1 MENRESFFGRLEPFM
16 IPSELRNVQVA
27 YMMAKFAH
35 RAQLRKE
42 TDANGDPVRYFEH
55 LRRVALILIDE
66 YDVRNW
72 ELICAALLHDSLE
85 DTNDITAPIIEH
97 LFGGRVC
104 QIVKVLSK
112 TPKEGYYERLRR
124 FGDPDILLVKGADRL
139 DNLRSLSQTTR
150 EFADKQRRETVAE
163 VLPIMRLF
171 LGSTHSLVAA
181 VHRLSV
187 CEGA

>member
-16 IPSELRNVQVA
+16 IPSELRNIQVA

-35 RAQLRKE
+35 RAQVRTE

-66 YDVRNW
+66 YDVRRW
-72 ELICAALLHDSLE
+72 ELVCAALLHDSLE

-104 QIVKVLSK
+104 QIVKILSK
-112 TPKEGYYERLRR
+112 TPKQGYYERLRR
-124 FGDPDILLVKGADRL
+124 FGDHDILLVKGADRL
-139 DNLRSLSQTTR
+139 DNLRSLGQATR
-150 EFADKQRRETVAE
+150 EFADKQRRETQEV

-171 LGSTHSLVAA
+171 LGSNHSLVTD
-181 VHRLSV
+181 VNRLSLYK
-187 CEGA
+187 G